1 MEMKDA
7 KDELTHKSR
16 GLQLTHDPK
25 LSPYPNT
32 SRHEGRDVE
41 GLNGRIVNKPRD
53 AGNQQCQGNFQTYPP
68 DRHVYYA
75 SWYGNEC

>member
-1 MEMKDA
+1 MWVVI
-7 KDELTHKSR
+7 SR

-53 AGNQQCQGNFQTYPP
+53 
-68 DRHVYYA
+68 V
-75 SWYGNEC
+75 E